1 MGIWIFFI
9 FMILI
14 KRWVWIMFVLASLLL
29 YAIAILRTPTRKKA
43 TILPTIAKR
52 AAKAQKELTH
62 KAYVYDSLREK

>member
-1 MGIWIFFI
+1 MDYVCSCIVGMVCSSYITH
-9 FMILI
+9 
-14 KRWVWIMFVLASLLL
+14 AD
-29 YAIAILRTPTRKKA
+29 PKKA